1 MKKSI
6 LSILSCGII
15 FLAGCAEI
23 TPPNPIEVIKHP
35 LGNDVT
41 LRRGMTKD
49 AVKAAWGDPHVVK
62 NIGPSKFGGDR
73 EEWTY
78 YGMMSK
84 IPADINYMSKTVKL
98 YFDGDNLA
106 DFKKGEAKEEKPE
119 EAKEEAAK

>member
-6 LSILSCGII
+6 LLTISCGII

-23 TPPNPIEVIKHP
+23 TPPNPVDVIKHP
-35 LGNDVT
+35 FGSDVT

-62 NIGPSKFGGDR
+62 NIGPSKFGADR

-78 YGMMSK
+78 YGKMSK
-84 IPADINYMSKTVKL
+84 MPVDINYMSKTVKL

-106 DFKKGEAKEEKPE
+106 DFKKEGGKEEKAE
-119 EAKEEAAK
+119 EKGE

>member
-6 LSILSCGII
+6 LLTLSCGII

-23 TPPNPIEVIKHP
+23 TPPNPVDVIKHP
-35 LGNDVT
+35 LGSDVT
-41 LRRGMTKD
+41 LRRGMTKE
-49 AVKAAWGDPHVVK
+49 AVKNAWGDPHVVK

-78 YGMMSK
+78 YGKMSK
-84 IPADINYMSKTVKL
+84 MPVDINYMSKTVKL

-106 DFKKGEAKEEKPE
+106 DFKKEGGKEEKAE
-119 EAKEEAAK
+119 EKGE